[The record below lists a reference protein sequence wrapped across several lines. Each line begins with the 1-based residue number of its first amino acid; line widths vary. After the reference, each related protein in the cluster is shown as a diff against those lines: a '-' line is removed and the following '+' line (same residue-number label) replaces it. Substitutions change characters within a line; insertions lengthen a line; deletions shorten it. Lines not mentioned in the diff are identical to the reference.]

1 MQEVFLAYRRR
12 RRFAAEVPVTDLDDW
27 EGYFEGMNYY
37 EELLHMV
44 KPESE
49 KDRNCSVFH
58 QRDDRDS
65 PRQTRGYGDTNFSN
79 NALVCERVFCSV
91 RALCIQYNKMI
102 VQQNDERTA

>member
-49 KDRNCSVFH
+49 KDRNCSGSVFLQH
-58 QRDDRDS
+58 AMTLTS
-65 PRQTRGYGDTNFSN
+65 TPESEQTNI
-79 NALVCERVFCSV
+79 
-91 RALCIQYNKMI
+91 IQA
-102 VQQNDERTA
+102 D